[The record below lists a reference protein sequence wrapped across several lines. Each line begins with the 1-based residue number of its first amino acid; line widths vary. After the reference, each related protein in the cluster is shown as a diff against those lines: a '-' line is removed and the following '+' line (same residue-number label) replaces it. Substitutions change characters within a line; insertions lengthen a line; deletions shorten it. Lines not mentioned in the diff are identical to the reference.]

1 MPWVLIAAL
10 LITMTANAD
19 VQDLQTA
26 GSANQ
31 SADVVPLNEAQLAQA
46 WQLTTDEWRRYR
58 QLMQGPLGVYSP
70 NLDPL
75 SALGIEARSEDERQR
90 YAVLQVQAEATRVEK
105 LLTYQRAYDEAWA
118 QQLPGQVRVNLAG
131 VDLPSLA
138 FALPLA
144 ERAAVFV
151 RADCPRCEQQ
161 IQQLQTANT
170 PFDLYLV
177 DSQQDDNRLRQWA
190 LSTGINPNKV
200 RDRRITLNH
209 DNGRWQSLGIEGDL
223 PAVVRKVDGQ
233 WLRQ

>member
-1 MPWVLIAAL
+1 MSWLLIAAL

-26 GSANQ
+26 GSTNQ
-31 SADVVPLNEAQLAQA
+31 SPDFFPLNEAQLAQA
-46 WQLTTDEWRRYR
+46 WQLTADEWRRYR
-58 QLMQGPLGVYSP
+58 QLMQGPLGIYSP

-75 SALGIEARSEDERQR
+75 SALGIEARTEDERQR

-118 QQLPGQVRVNLAG
+118 QQFPGQLRVNLAG
-131 VDLPSLA
+131 VDLPPLA
-138 FALPLA
+138 SALPPA
-144 ERAAVFV
+144 ERATVFV
-151 RADCPRCEQQ
+151 RADCQRCEQQ
-161 IQQLQTANT
+161 VQQLQSANT
-170 PFDLYLV
+170 PFDLYIV
-177 DSQQDDNRLRQWA
+177 GSQQDDNRLRQWA

-233 WLRQ
+233 WIRQ